1 MGTSRSCELR
11 REDAIQRELTEWLER
26 GMETERRRTR
36 LRELDRLY
44 ALRLYRVQQSLRA
57 VDFVSSVL
65 ESVCV
70 ILLFIG
76 CTMLLLLTV
85 TQYVSLVF
93 L

>member
-26 GMETERRRTR
+26 WMETERRRTR

-44 ALRLYRVQQSLRA
+44 ALRLHRVQQSLRA
-57 VDFVSSVL
+57 VDFVSNVL

-76 CTMLLLLTV
+76 CTMLLFLTM
-85 TQYVSLVF
+85 TEYISF
-93 L
+93 IFS